1 LLAIQLAF
9 HHLHPLNLTY
19 FRIALLKK
27 KKTKK
32 NLKNV
37 SLQASNHHKVTAW
50 GKAFSVTDELAT
62 PSCSVCLLSVVVAA
76 ADNRWH

>member
-1 LLAIQLAF
+1 
-9 HHLHPLNLTY
+9 
-19 FRIALLKK
+19 
-27 KKTKK
+27 
-32 NLKNV
+32 
-37 SLQASNHHKVTAW
+37 VTAW